1 MELGIRIRM
10 NDKLF
15 LRNPE
20 DSVLGRKIIKQ
31 GAFLINK
38 IGFEEFTFKKL
49 SQEIGTTEASIY
61 RYFENKHKLL
71 LYFFSWYW
79 SYLEYRVVFA
89 TQNITDSES
98 KLKSMIRILVAEP
111 EEKEGDMDLLSG
123 LDLYKLIQWEGS
135 KAYLTRQ
142 VNKDNKDRLFKPYKD
157 LCELFASMIKEHA
170 PKYKYPHSLAS
181 TIIEMAH
188 MQKFFSTNLPS
199 LTDFLK
205 DKEAKKLISF
215 LESLLFNALM

>member
-31 GAFLINK
+31 GAILINK

-71 LYFFSWYW
+71 LYLFSWYW

-89 TQNITDSES
+89 IQNVTDTEA
-98 KLKSMIRILVAEP
+98 KLKTMIRILVAEP
-111 EEKEGDMDLLSG
+111 DPKEGDMDLLSG
-123 LDLYKLIQWEGS
+123 QDLYKLIQWEGS

-142 VNKDNKDRLFKPYKD
+142 VSKDNKDRLFKPYKD
-157 LCELFASMIKEHA
+157 LCERFAALIKEHA
-170 PKYKYPHSLAS
+170 PRYKYPHSLAT

-188 MQKFFSTNLPS
+188 MQKFFSANLPS
-199 LTDFLK
+199 LTDFPQ
-205 DKEAKKLISF
+205 DKEDKKLISF
-215 LESLLFNALM
+215 LESLLFSALS